1 MPRTKSSTLTEAEL
15 RIMQVLWDKQRATVA
30 EVTEALKDEADLA
43 YTTVLT
49 MMQILE
55 RKGYLTHE
63 KSGRAFIYEPV
74 VDKQDASREA
84 VRHVIRR
91 FFNGSPGLLV
101 LNILEA
107 EKITGKELKQL
118 RKMIEESK

>member
-1 MPRTKSSTLTEAEL
+1 MPRPKSPTLTEGEL
-15 RIMQVLWDKQRATVA
+15 RIMQVLWDKQKATVA

-49 MMQILE
+49 LMQILE

-63 KSGRAFIYEPV
+63 KSGRAFVYEPLV
-74 VDKQDASREA
+74 GKQDASREA
-84 VRHVIRR
+84 VRNVIRR

-101 LNILEA
+101 LNVLEG
-107 EKITGKELKQL
+107 EKITGKELKRL
-118 RKMIEESK
+118 RKMIDESK